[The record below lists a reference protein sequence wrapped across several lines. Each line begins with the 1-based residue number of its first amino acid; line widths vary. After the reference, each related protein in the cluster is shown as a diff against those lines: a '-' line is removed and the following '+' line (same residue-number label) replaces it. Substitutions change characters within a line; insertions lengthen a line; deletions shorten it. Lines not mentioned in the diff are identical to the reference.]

1 MPEGIEAWIQL
12 VVNEPLPQMRRTSEA
27 LRHLAR
33 VHDPDLVQI
42 VDVIRQ
48 DCGCAIQLLRCVS
61 ELKSNRQVSEV
72 CTLERAVVM
81 LGSRRALSLADE
93 LPVVEELLS
102 GNRLAGYMRVAA
114 WSCHAAR
121 QAVDWARIRRDRV
134 PEEVELAALLNGLAE
149 LVLWRFGKQEMVRLE
164 QASWIDVFDEVGP
177 GKGEIQVLGFG
188 IQELGRELAKRWQLP
203 SLVHTCLIPINALE
217 PRALGPMF
225 AAKLARTVQRGWYHP
240 TALELVDMVGD
251 YLETS
256 PAEGAARVHATA
268 VHTCRT
274 VDFHGEVPVAA
285 GLLYSGEIPQITH
298 QPQRAVHAERSDTN
312 TKKPQSAVQK
322 TPIVAGATELDL
334 AVYHRALERLD
345 GENLGVNAVLETAMN
360 GLHLG
365 LALQRVLFAVITPG
379 EGALRIRYTAGV
391 ADDPRFKGF
400 LLPLLPPHLLT
411 RVMEKPQALW
421 VHKGNVDKLWRH
433 VPQILKDLIKVKTF
447 FMMSVFANGKPV
459 GMFYADRAVSGGGLE
474 QVSFMGFKSLC
485 TLTGQALGRTKSNSK
500 EQKKS
505 A

>member
-1 MPEGIEAWIQL
+1 MPEGIKAWIQF

-27 LRHLAR
+27 LRRLAR
-33 VHDPDLVQI
+33 VHDPDLTQI

-61 ELKSNRQVSEV
+61 ELRSKRQISEL

-81 LGSRRALSLADE
+81 LGSRKALSLSDE
-93 LPVVEELLS
+93 LPVVEELLG

-114 WSCHAAR
+114 WSYHAAR
-121 QAVDWARIRRDRV
+121 QAVDWARIRRDRI

-149 LVLWRFGKQEMVRLE
+149 LVLWRFGKQEMLRLE
-164 QASWIDVFDEVGP
+164 AAPRIDVFDEASP
-177 GKGEIQVLGFG
+177 GKAEMQVLGFG

-240 TALELVDMVGD
+240 TALELVNMAGD
-251 YLETS
+251 YLEAS
-256 PAEGAARVHATA
+256 PGEGATRVHATA
-268 VHTCRT
+268 VNTCRT
-274 VDFHGEVPVAA
+274 VDFHGEAAVAA

-298 QPQRAVHAERSDTN
+298 QPQQAVRTRRSDTS
-312 TKKPQSAVQK
+312 TKKPRSAVQK
-322 TPIVAGATELDL
+322 APIVVGVAEPDL

-345 GENLGVNAVLETAMN
+345 GQNPGGNAILETAMN

-365 LALQRVLFAVITPG
+365 LALQRVLFAVMIPKEDT
-379 EGALRIRYTAGV
+379 LRIRYAAGV

-400 LLPLLPPHLLT
+400 LLSLSPPHLLT

-421 VHKGNVDKLWRH
+421 VHKGNVDKLWHH
-433 VPQILKDLIKVKTF
+433 VPQRLRDLIKVKTF

-459 GMFYADRAVSGGGLE
+459 GMFYADRAASGDGLD
-474 QVSFMGFKSLC
+474 QTGFMGFKSVC
-485 TLTGQALGRTKSNSK
+485 TQTGQALGRTKSNAK
-500 EQKKS
+500 EHKKS